1 MVTDEILYQYRDF
14 DWVLLLRIW
23 GAVGYTP
30 LLILRQYKSRQFIP
44 VTKGPAQCKFSYKGD
59 NYKRKIREMS
69 SDWKQVHQIKSFTVG
84 VMTTPEYYE
93 WWSKMVN
100 DNIPWLR
107 EECV

>member
-1 MVTDEILYQYRDF
+1 
-14 DWVLLLRIW
+14 
-23 GAVGYTP
+23 
-30 LLILRQYKSRQFIP
+30 
-44 VTKGPAQCKFSYKGD
+44 
-59 NYKRKIREMS
+59 MS